1 MKKRIISAAV
11 ALPIVLVLL
20 WLGGYYTMLL
30 IMAVAVM
37 ANLEYGKLCKRKGME
52 HSDAAAIA
60 FSLMYIADAG
70 LTGGDYALPVTAG
83 LIAFAVSL
91 PVLKGNPEGSIPRSA
106 TTVFAP
112 LYFGW
117 TLSHA
122 IMLRAAF
129 EGLNGFI
136 FALSILAMV
145 WLHDTA
151 ALLVGMAS
159 GGRTKLAPRISPKK
173 SVEGSIGGLMMLIIL
188 IYFVY
193 PRMSVAGMLPE
204 ISLMQQIILVI
215 VAALCC
221 NYGDLGESALK
232 RDIGVKDSGKFL
244 PGHGGF
250 MDRIDSLLLFVPAA
264 YWLFKAFL
272 GW

>member
-1 MKKRIISAAV
+1 MLKRIISAAV

-20 WLGGYYTMLL
+20 WLGGYYTMFL

-37 ANLEYGKLCKRKGME
+37 ANLEYGRLCRRKGLE
-52 HSDAAAIA
+52 HTDAAAIA
-60 FSLMYIADAG
+60 FSLLYIADAG
-70 LTGGDYALPVTAG
+70 LTGSAYALPITAL
-83 LIAFAVSL
+83 LIALAVSI
-91 PVLKGNPEGSIPRSA
+91 PVLRGNPVGSIPSSA
-106 TTVFAP
+106 ATVFAP

-122 IMLRAAF
+122 ILLRSVYD
-129 EGLNGFI
+129 GINGFI
-136 FALSILAMV
+136 FVLAILAIV

-151 ALLVGMAS
+151 ALLVGIAS
-159 GGRTKLAPRISPKK
+159 GGRTKLAPLISPKK
-173 SVEGSIGGLMMLIIL
+173 SLEGSIGGLLMLIAL
-188 IYFVY
+188 IFFAY
-193 PRMSVAGMLPE
+193 PRASYAGLLPE
-204 ISLMQQIILVI
+204 ITFVQQAVLVI

-264 YWLFKAFL
+264 YWLFKAFF

>member
-1 MKKRIISAAV
+1 MLKRIVSAAV
-11 ALPIVLVLL
+11 ALPIVLILL
-20 WLGGYYTMLL
+20 WLGGYYTMGL

-37 ANLEYGKLCKRKGME
+37 ANLEYGRLCRRKGVE
-52 HSDAAAIA
+52 HLDAVAIL
-60 FSLMYIADAG
+60 FSLLYIADAG
-70 LTGGDYALPVTAG
+70 FTGSEYALPITAL
-83 LIAFAVSL
+83 LIAIAVSM
-91 PVLKGNPEGSIPRSA
+91 PVLKGNPIGSIPSSA
-106 TTVFAP
+106 AAVFAP

-122 IMLRAAF
+122 ILLRSAYD
-129 EGLNGFI
+129 GINGFLLVL
-136 FALSILAMV
+136 AILAIV

-159 GGRTKLAPRISPKK
+159 GGRTKLAPLVSPKK
-173 SVEGSIGGLMMLIIL
+173 SLEGSIGGLLMLIAL
-188 IYFVY
+188 IFFAY
-193 PRMSVAGMLPE
+193 PIAADAGMLPG
-204 ISLMQQIILVI
+204 INFAQKAVLVI
-215 VAALCC
+215 IAALCC

-264 YWLFKAFL
+264 YWLFKHFL